1 MKYTRSFLGVTG
13 LAMALFIGVFIG
25 TVNAQPSAAQLK
37 ALEPK
42 SPGTVSFVWHRPGKR
57 EWSSTYKKYVYS
69 IYWTAK
75 RKTDQPGVFLTVR
88 GYSSFD
94 IIGGKY
100 VYWRDFVSENSY
112 DGQKPPTLAEI
123 NAVMEIKGPQEL
135 KQHLQVGEYESVRLA
150 PNPDWQWHTMNSV
163 SFTAIAVYR
172 VQYSGY
178 RYGDEPYY
186 TEPTGKTAIDRVET
200 HLRFRLY
207 RDSPTVPWRSVAVSD
222 RIPAADSKY
231 VLREVRKL
239 LGRELIPWVQGR
251 SLPGPTRAPVLTQ

>member
-1 MKYTRSFLGVTG
+1 MKSKRSMLLVIVGSMV
-13 LAMALFIGVFIG
+13 LIGAFSGAVY
-25 TVNAQPSAAQLK
+25 AQPSAAQLK

-42 SPGTVSFVWHRPGKR
+42 TAVSFTWHKPGKR

-75 RKTDQPGVFLTVR
+75 RKTDQPGVYLTVK

-123 NAVMEIKGPQEL
+123 NAVMELMGPKEL
-135 KQHLQVGEYESVRLA
+135 KQHLQGGEYESVRLA
-150 PNPDWQWHTMNSV
+150 PDPDWQWHTMNSV

-172 VQYSGY
+172 IQYSGY

-186 TEPTGKTAIDRVET
+186 TEPTGKSAIDRVET

-207 RDSPTVPWRSVAVSD
+207 RDGPTVPWKSVGVSD

-231 VLREVRKL
+231 VLRELRKL
-239 LGRELIPWVQGR
+239 LSRELIPWVQGG